1 MDGRGLAV
9 NRRTVGIFS
18 VLLIAFL
25 VFSIVFIDYKLK
37 SSLLEIAQS
46 KAQLK
51 TVEMINNVVNE
62 KVVGETDYTSIVNV
76 HTDEQGKIVMVQP
89 NTIELNRIMSRTVGE
104 VAHSLGDMEGE
115 RIDIPIGQLTGSLI
129 LAGYGP
135 RLKVRVIPTG
145 QVQVNVQNKFEQ
157 AGINQSRHLIY
168 LMINTNLRI
177 AVPFMDRDVKV
188 TTTIPLAETIIVGE
202 VPETY
207 VNFTGS
213 PGELYPL
220 IRQN

>member
-1 MDGRGLAV
+1 M
-9 NRRTVGIFS
+9 NRRSVGIFTM
-18 VLLIAFL
+18 LLIALFI
-25 VFSIVFIDYKLK
+25 FSIMFIDYKLK
-37 SSLLEIAQS
+37 SSLLVIAQS
-46 KAQLK
+46 QAQLK
-51 TVEMINNVVNE
+51 TIEMINKVVNE
-62 KVVGETDYTSIVNV
+62 KVVEGTDYTSIVNV
-76 HTDEQGKIVMVQP
+76 HTDDQGRIVMMQM

-104 VAHSLGDMEGE
+104 VAHSLGEMEGE
-115 RIDIPIGQLTGSLI
+115 PIHIPMGQLTGSVI

-135 RLKVRVIPTG
+135 SLKVRVIPTG

-168 LMINTNLRI
+168 LMINTRLRI

-188 TTTIPLAETIIVGE
+188 TTTVPLAETIIVGE

-220 IRQN
+220 IRKN